1 MATTKSSDSFKN
13 LTSYLKKLKELD
25 DTAVKNSSLVD
36 ELKKSTLF
44 GAATSKQQPA
54 KVEDKKV
61 NADLAIQLA
70 QLKTEK
76 DIKEIHER
84 IDTVLDKMQDSN
96 EKIMD
101 EFKSLR
107 KDMAEHNKKEKESL
121 DKLLEWKWMVAGG
134 IIAISYLISHVNLDT
149 ILRIAK

>member
-1 MATTKSSDSFKN
+1 MASDFNEMVDVQVDIGILKTQV
-13 LTSYLKKLKELD
+13 LTLSALCNKMDVVIEK
-25 DTAVKNSSLVD
+25 LVD
-36 ELKKSTLF
+36 
-44 GAATSKQQPA
+44 QHDRHIA
-54 KVEDKKV
+54 KVY
-61 NADLAIQLA
+61 ADMDQRRLE
-70 QLKTEK
+70 TEK

-134 IIAISYLISHVNLDT
+134 IIVISYLISRINLDT
-149 ILRIAK
+149 ILHLAK

>member
-1 MATTKSSDSFKN
+1 MENGKEMVDVQIDVGVLKTQV
-13 LTSYLKKLKELD
+13 LTLSALCNKMDQVIEK
-25 DTAVKNSSLVD
+25 LVD
-36 ELKKSTLF
+36 
-44 GAATSKQQPA
+44 QHDRHIA
-54 KVEDKKV
+54 KVY
-61 NADLAIQLA
+61 ADMDQRRLE
-70 QLKTEK
+70 TEK

-101 EFKSLR
+101 EFKAIR

-134 IIAISYLISHVNLDT
+134 IVAISYLISHVNLDT